1 MLFLRDEPLQA
12 ETTVSQ
18 GGMQDWA
25 EITSEIQFSNIL
37 LQGEETFNL
46 CSSFLKVFIL
56 FPASHSYSFLIPS
69 FPPILYTSRFY
80 SSFPLL
86 NLSALHFISFKV
98 SINYFLINSSI
109 LKTLKFRV
117 MLLSVLFRPF
127 WIQCPNTEPIS
138 SPLLKT
144 FQSMEF
150 NGQKH
155 SFCVS

>member
-1 MLFLRDEPLQA
+1 MTSETASLKMLFLRDEPLQA
-12 ETTVSQ
+12 ETTLSQ

-56 FPASHSYSFLIPS
+56 FPASHSYSFLILS
-69 FPPILYTSRFY
+69 FLQILYTSRFY

-98 SINYFLINSSI
+98 SVNYFLINSSI
-109 LKTLKFRV
+109 LKN
-117 MLLSVLFRPF
+117 PE
-127 WIQCPNTEPIS
+127 IQGNVIICFIQDILDT
-138 SPLLKT
+138 
-144 FQSMEF
+144 
-150 NGQKH
+150 
-155 SFCVS
+155 VSKY